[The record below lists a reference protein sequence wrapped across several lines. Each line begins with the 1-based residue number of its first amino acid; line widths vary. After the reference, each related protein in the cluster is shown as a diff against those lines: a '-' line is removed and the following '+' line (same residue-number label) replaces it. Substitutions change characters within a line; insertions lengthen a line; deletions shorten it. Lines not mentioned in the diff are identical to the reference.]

1 VLLRQSW
8 LFLPQSV
15 MLGPSQSP
23 EATLTRLSA
32 RNINSRGGNSQQQQ
46 QPRQQQQQQP

>member
-1 VLLRQSW
+1 
-8 LFLPQSV
+8 V